1 MWAKM
6 AKAAVGKD
14 DAFYTDKMRLA
25 QFFVTRM
32 LPELTSRLA
41 ALKSGSDVMMD
52 FDMAYF

>member
-1 MWAKM
+1 M

-32 LPELTSRLA
+32 LPELSSRLA
-41 ALKSGSDVMMD
+41 SVKSGSDVMMD